1 LSLEARARPPRR
13 APLVC
18 VRLRISK
25 VKLEEC
31 PCAATGHL
39 LDLGGPGEFAAATEE
54 QRARI
59 AASAK
64 DLGIKATQ

>member
-1 LSLEARARPPRR
+1 
-13 APLVC
+13 
-18 VRLRISK
+18 LRISK